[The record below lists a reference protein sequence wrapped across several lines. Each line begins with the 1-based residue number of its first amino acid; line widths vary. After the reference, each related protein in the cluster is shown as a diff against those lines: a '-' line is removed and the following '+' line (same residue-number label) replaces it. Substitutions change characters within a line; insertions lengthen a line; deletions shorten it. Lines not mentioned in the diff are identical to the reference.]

1 MQLDLLQDKSVNK
14 NVAERRRRCSSTC
27 SKTGRSYRPH
37 SFVLAG
43 ALFCRDLTGLSSGRR
58 ASVVWRAAIQKR
70 AEALLMA
77 RAGARRCTECRCWF
91 HPGRCAPQ
99 QRVCGSECRKARR
112 RKLARRRRGR
122 APFLWRADERVRQ
135 QASREARRQ
144 KGCHAPPS
152 AAKRPDLLRKV
163 QQIVDSAFE
172 LSRATLERGLPRIL
186 AGSAA
191 LKWTEITPA
200 DRLSRA
206 TIRR

>member
-1 MQLDLLQDKSVNK
+1 MASRVGLASNS
-14 NVAERRRRCSSTC
+14 RRHFDFC
-27 SKTGRSYRPH
+27 
-37 SFVLAG
+37 FD
-43 ALFCRDLTGLSSGRR
+43 FCRDLTGLSSGRR

-200 DRLSRA
+200 DPMSRA
-206 TIRR
+206 TLRR